1 MRFMQPSNAH
11 PLILPAD
18 ILKIQLAIKQQFHV
32 IKFNFAGARSPDT
45 RPQNPELGTRNS
57 EPGTRNS
64 EPRTQ
69 NQELRTMNQEPGTMN
84 QEP

>member
-45 RPQNPELGTRNS
+45 RLQNS
-57 EPGTRNS
+57 EPGTRNY
-64 EPRTQ
+64 EPRTR
-69 NQELRTMNQEPGTMN
+69 NQEL
-84 QEP
+84 